1 MADRT
6 GLQDQGG
13 ATTVLSGFS
22 VLVSVHGDTED
33 PKQKDCG
40 ALYVVI

>member
-13 ATTVLSGFS
+13 ATTVPSGFS
-22 VLVSVHGDTED
+22 VLVSIHGDTED
-33 PKQKDCG
+33 AKQKKDCG
-40 ALYVVI
+40 AVCII